1 MREIIISRP
10 NRLECRQTTLNIE
23 INGKPLAK
31 LKNGQRIVM
40 NADEGQQVIR
50 VHGGFMAGKAFQD
63 TIKIPTGQYSYSFQ
77 VDMLSVSASR
87 HVPLLRPVGGEP
99 AAEDSRTIA
108 LLGAKLTKFLLE
120 EEVRET
126 LRKCPGAS
134 LHVVLQPKEWQVLLR
149 QGEDERV
156 LLHSGYSTEQDGFD
170 ALLTNVL
177 RQVDLRTPEGRTQ
190 IAERVLTDYIAW
202 LPDYDRIGENG
213 LTFKG

>member
-10 NRLECRQTTLNIE
+10 NRLECRRTTLNIE
-23 INGKPLAK
+23 VNGKPLAK

-40 NADEGQQVIR
+40 NADEGRQVIR

-87 HVPLLRPVGGEP
+87 HVPLLRPVGGDP
-99 AAEDSRTIA
+99 AAEDPRTIA
-108 LLGAKLTKFLLE
+108 LLGAKLAKFLLE

-126 LRKCPGAS
+126 LRKRPGAS
-134 LHVVLQPKEWQVLLR
+134 LHVVLLPQEWRVLLR
-149 QGEDERV
+149 QGEDEQV
-156 LLHSGYSTEQDGFD
+156 LLHSRYSTEQDGLD
-170 ALLTNVL
+170 ALLTNAL
-177 RQVDLRTPEGRTQ
+177 KQVDLRTSEGRRK

-202 LPDYDRIGENG
+202 LPDYERIGESG